1 MEVKELLQK
10 RRLLKRKKPEFIRQ
24 DAHKRKK
31 LSWNWRKP
39 RGSDSKMRVSRRG
52 YKRQVRKG
60 WGSPSLVKGLD
71 RTGLTPFTANRP
83 ADLANADPKKH
94 IIIIGGS
101 VGTKKKVAIIE
112 QALSK
117 HLKIANFKDPSK
129 LVTEVKE
136 QFEKKKKDK
145 EKLKEERA
153 KKREAA
159 KKEAEKK
166 KEKEKKEK
174 EKEKSRDEAAEMTEE
189 EKKIEEKKEKDKM
202 LISTQ

>member
-1 MEVKELLQK
+1 MDVKELLQK
-10 RRLLKRKKPEFIRQ
+10 RRLLKKKKPKFIRQ

-39 RGSDSKMRVSRRG
+39 KGSDSKMRVSRRG
-52 YKRQVRKG
+52 YKRSVRKG
-60 WGSPSLVKGLD
+60 WGSPSLVRGLD
-71 RTGLTPFTANRP
+71 RTGLVPFTVNRP

-94 IIIIGGS
+94 IIVIS
-101 VGTKKKVAIIE
+101 STVGTKKRVAIIE

-117 HLKIANFKDPSK
+117 NLKIANFKEPAK

-136 QFEKKKKDK
+136 QFEKKKKEK

-174 EKEKSRDEAAEMTEE
+174 EKSEEEAAELTEE
-189 EKKIEEKKEKDKM
+189 EKKIEDKKEKDKM